1 MFFNLSLIIIL
12 NLLLYFSNNFIA
24 NLFNIYDFPDK
35 IRKFHKRAV
44 PITGGIFVFINI
56 FLYFV
61 IQLFFFQKTLFFDE
75 IDLIFIYL
83 LFCSLFFLLGF
94 IDDKLDINSNFKF
107 FLTSIFIVS
116 ILFLDQ
122 TIVISNIKFS
132 FINFDLNIFSI
143 PWTIICFLLFI
154 NAFNMFDGLNLQSA
168 TYSAFLL
175 IVLLFQSQND
185 YFIFLILTPIIFFGF
200 LNYFNKSFMGD
211 GGTYLLSFII
221 ACLFIKL
228 YNEENIK
235 FVDEIVCLMIIPGID
250 LMRLF
255 VQRIILYKRSPFS
268 ADRHHLHHY
277 FLNNFSRNKTLLY
290 LNILIILPYLIG
302 KFFLGFLTVIVFQL
316 IIYFFIIFR
325 FIKTKRLL

>member
-1 MFFNLSLIIIL
+1 MLLTLTLVIIFNIVLFL
-12 NLLLYFSNNFIA
+12 SNNFIA
-24 NLFNIYDFPDK
+24 KLFNIYDYPDK
-35 IRKFHKRAV
+35 VRKFHKKPV
-44 PITGGIFVFINI
+44 PITGGLFLYLNTVLYFIIQILFFEKNLFFENIDYIYI
-56 FLYFV
+56 FL
-61 IQLFFFQKTLFFDE
+61 FFCT
-75 IDLIFIYL
+75 I
-83 LFCSLFFLLGF
+83 FFLLGF
-94 IDDKLDINSNFKF
+94 VDDKYDINSNLKF
-107 FLTSIFIVS
+107 LLTLIFTTS

-122 TIVISNIKFS
+122 TLIISNVKFS